1 MSSFRI
7 VTDSSCDLS
16 SELAAQMELVVL
28 PLTLAINGRHYKN
41 YLDGREIGNETFYE
55 IMRQKKA
62 APATSGINIAEF
74 TSVVGRV
81 LEEGQDVLYLGLS
94 SELSGTFPVGVSA
107 IQYLRARYPERK
119 IVAVDSLCVSLGQG
133 LLCRLCHRQKMAGA
147 TLEEVRDYAEGI
159 KNKIVHTFMV
169 DDIGVLRRGGRLYAK
184 REVAGKTLN
193 VKPLLHVDDKG
204 RLVTLGKARGRRA
217 AILAIA
223 NSVENNLLD
232 ASDVIIGHGGCSN
245 DAQFLAGLLESRG
258 IENVA
263 ISEIGPVVGAHSGVG
278 TLALFYLGKER

>member
-16 SELAAQMELVVL
+16 SALATQMELVVL

-41 YLDGREIGNETFYE
+41 YLDGRDIENEAFYE
-55 IMRQKKA
+55 IMRQKSA
-62 APATSGINIAEF
+62 APATSGMNIGEF
-74 TSVVGRV
+74 TAIVENV
-81 LEEGQDVLYLGLS
+81 LQQGQDVLYIGLS
-94 SELSGTFPVGVSA
+94 SELSGTYPVGVSA
-107 IQYLRARYPERK
+107 ISRLRDRFPERT
-119 IVAVDSLCVSLGQG
+119 ILTVDSTCVSLGQG
-133 LLCRLCHRQKMAGA
+133 LLCQLCHRQQMAGA

-184 REVAGKTLN
+184 KEVAGKTLN
-193 VKPLLHVDDKG
+193 MKPLLHVDEKG
-204 RLVTLGKARGRRA
+204 RLVTFGRARGRKA

-223 NSVENNLLD
+223 NSVENNI
-232 ASDVIIGHGGCSN
+232 SDVSTMVIGHGGCEA
-245 DAQFLAGLLESRG
+245 DARYLAQLLSERG
-258 IENVA
+258 VPEVS